1 VSRVN
6 SIRLRATDTAGSRRL
21 PRAARSMWEGP
32 GVLKRRV
39 PRVFVTGFLLAVAVG
54 GLSGCR
60 TSPNVAA
67 YVGQE
72 QITVSQ
78 LDSAVEER
86 LADKDVAAYAK
97 AHGAAFRRQVLTT
110 LIDQQVFGAAARRYG
125 VTVDDAEVRSRYA
138 ELLAARNTDA
148 ATLEKSAAQSG
159 ASPGDVLDQVRHIVV
174 VEKIATATGKGAPL
188 TETALQQ
195 RYQQELPSLTQK
207 EVGLVQVADQPAADA
222 VLAQLVADP
231 TAYPTVAAANPAQNT
246 LPTLQVLDTT
256 QLPAQVA
263 SQIQAAA
270 PNTGFPV
277 PLQGSGVVV
286 VFVGNSV
293 TPTYAEVRPK
303 LVDEAAASVDKA
315 GASLVSKV
323 RSAMRLTVNPRYGV
337 FKGGSVTEPTGG
349 LVDILGTSGSA
360 SASAAPST
368 GGAGG

>member
-1 VSRVN
+1 
-6 SIRLRATDTAGSRRL
+6 
-21 PRAARSMWEGP
+21 MWESP

-39 PRVFVTGFLLAVAVG
+39 PRVLVTGFLLAVAVA

-72 QITVSQ
+72 QITVAQ
-78 LDSAVEER
+78 LDAAVDER

-110 LIDQQVFGAAARRYG
+110 LIDQQVFAEAARRYG
-125 VTVDDAEVRSRYA
+125 VTVGDGEIRSRYA

-148 ATLEKSAAQSG
+148 ATLERSAAQSG
-159 ASPGDVLDQVRHIVV
+159 ASPRDVLEEVRHIVV
-174 VEKIATATGKGAPL
+174 VEKIATATGKGDPL

-195 RYQQELPSLTQK
+195 RYQQELSSFTQK
-207 EVGLVQVADQPAADA
+207 QVGLIQVADQPAADA
-222 VLAQLVADP
+222 VLAQLEADP
-231 TAYPTVAAANPAQNT
+231 KVYPTVAAQNPAQNT
-246 LPTLQVLDTT
+246 LPALQVLDTT
-256 QLPAQVA
+256 QLPTQVA
-263 SQIQAAA
+263 TQIAAAA

-293 TPTYAEVRPK
+293 TSTYSEVRPK
-303 LVDEAAASVDKA
+303 LVEEASASVDKA

-323 RSAMRLTVNPRYGV
+323 RSDMQLTVNPRYGV

-349 LVDILGTSGSA
+349 LVDILGSSGSA

>member
-1 VSRVN
+1 
-6 SIRLRATDTAGSRRL
+6 
-21 PRAARSMWEGP
+21 MWESP

-39 PRVFVTGFLLAVAVG
+39 PRLLVTGFLLAVAVG

-72 QITVSQ
+72 QITVAQ
-78 LDSAVEER
+78 LDSAVDER
-86 LADKDVAAYAK
+86 LADNDVAAYAK
-97 AHGAAFRRQVLTT
+97 AHGAAFRRQVLTS
-110 LIDQQVFGAAARRYG
+110 LIDRKVFAEAARRYG
-125 VTVDDAEVRSRYA
+125 VTVGDGEVRSRYA

-159 ASPGDVLDQVRHIVV
+159 ASPGDILDQVRDIVV
-174 VEKIATATGKGAPL
+174 LEKIATATGKGDPL

-207 EVGLVQVADQPAADA
+207 EVGLIQVADQPAADA

-231 TAYPTVAAANPAQNT
+231 TAYPTVAAANPGQNT
-246 LPTLQVLDTT
+246 LPALQVLDTT
-256 QLPAQVA
+256 QLPSQVA

-270 PNTGFPV
+270 PNTGFTV

-293 TPTYAEVRPK
+293 TPAYAEVRPK
-303 LVDEAAASVDKA
+303 LVEEAATSVDKA

-323 RSAMRLTVNPRYGV
+323 RSGMRLTVNPRYGV

-349 LVDILGTSGSA
+349 LVDILGTS
-360 SASAAPST
+360 ASAAPST

>member
-1 VSRVN
+1 
-6 SIRLRATDTAGSRRL
+6 
-21 PRAARSMWEGP
+21 MWESP

-39 PRVFVTGFLLAVAVG
+39 PRVLVTGFVLAVAVG

-72 QITVSQ
+72 QITVAQ
-78 LDSAVEER
+78 LDSAVDER

-110 LIDQQVFGAAARRYG
+110 LIDQQVFAEAARRYG
-125 VTVDDAEVRSRYA
+125 VTVGDGEIRSRYA

-159 ASPGDVLDQVRHIVV
+159 ASPRDVLEEVRHIVV
-174 VEKIATATGKGAPL
+174 VEKLATATGKGDPL
-188 TETALQQ
+188 TETALKQ
-195 RYQQELPSLTQK
+195 RYQQELSSFTK
-207 EVGLVQVADQPAADA
+207 KDVGLIQVADQPAADA

-231 TAYPTVAAANPAQNT
+231 TVYPTVAAQNPGQNT
-246 LPTLQVLDTT
+246 LPVLQALDTT

-263 SQIQAAA
+263 SQIAAAA

-277 PLQGSGVVV
+277 PLQGGAVVV

-293 TPTYAEVRPK
+293 TSAYSEVRPK
-303 LVDEAAASVDKA
+303 LVEEAAASVDKA

-323 RSAMRLTVNPRYGV
+323 RSDMRLTVNPRYGV

-349 LVDILGTSGSA
+349 LVDILGSSGSA

>member
-1 VSRVN
+1 
-6 SIRLRATDTAGSRRL
+6 
-21 PRAARSMWEGP
+21 MWESP

-39 PRVFVTGFLLAVAVG
+39 PRVLVTGFVLAVAVG

-72 QITVSQ
+72 QITVAQ
-78 LDSAVEER
+78 LDSAVDER

-110 LIDQQVFGAAARRYG
+110 LIDQQVFAEAARRYG
-125 VTVDDAEVRSRYA
+125 VTVGDGEIRSRYA

-159 ASPGDVLDQVRHIVV
+159 ASPRDVLEEVRHIVV
-174 VEKIATATGKGAPL
+174 VEKLATATGKGDPL
-188 TETALQQ
+188 TETALKQ
-195 RYQQELPSLTQK
+195 RYQQELSSFTK
-207 EVGLVQVADQPAADA
+207 KDVGLIQVADQPAADA

-231 TAYPTVAAANPAQNT
+231 TVYPTVAAQNPGQNT
-246 LPTLQVLDTT
+246 LPVLQALDTT
-256 QLPAQVA
+256 QLPTQVA
-263 SQIQAAA
+263 SQIAAAA

-277 PLQGSGVVV
+277 PLQGGSVVV

-293 TPTYAEVRPK
+293 TSAYSEVRPK
-303 LVDEAAASVDKA
+303 LVEEAAASVDKA

-323 RSAMRLTVNPRYGV
+323 RSDMRLTVNPRYGV
-337 FKGGSVTEPTGG
+337 LKGGSVTEPTGG

-360 SASAAPST
+360 SPSAAPST

>member
-1 VSRVN
+1 
-6 SIRLRATDTAGSRRL
+6 
-21 PRAARSMWEGP
+21 MWESP
-32 GVLKRRV
+32 GVLKCRV
-39 PRVFVTGFLLAVAVG
+39 PRVIVTGLLLVVAVG

-67 YVGQE
+67 YVGPE
-72 QITVSQ
+72 QITVAQ
-78 LDSAVEER
+78 LDSAVDER

-110 LIDQQVFGAAARRYG
+110 LIDQQVFGEAARRYG
-125 VTVDDAEVRSRYA
+125 VTVDDGEVRARYA

-148 ATLEKSAAQSG
+148 ATLEKSAARSG
-159 ASPGDVLDQVRHIVV
+159 STRRDVLDQVRHIVV
-174 VEKIATATGKGAPL
+174 VERIATATGKGDPL

-195 RYQQELPSLTQK
+195 RYQQELSSFTKKQ
-207 EVGLVQVADQPAADA
+207 VGLIQVADQPTADA

-231 TAYPTVAAANPAQNT
+231 AVYPTVAAQHPGQNT
-246 LPTLQVLDTT
+246 LPALQVLDTT
-256 QLPAQVA
+256 QLPSQVA
-263 SQIQAAA
+263 SQIDAAA

-286 VFVGNSV
+286 VFVGSSV
-293 TPTYAEVRPK
+293 TSPYSEVRPT
-303 LVDEAAASVDKA
+303 LVEEAAAAVDKA

-323 RSAMRLTVNPRYGV
+323 RSGMRLTVNPRYGV

-349 LVDILGTSGSA
+349 LVDILGSSGSA